1 MAPQIPQASIP
12 RASLVPGMVPDEVLA
27 PLWRES
33 ITPYFDAQPIGAA
46 GTPTIHQ
53 YHLGRALFAD
63 TTFSAQHFRRDP
75 RWMARN
81 DDADHLMLQL
91 YVRGTN
97 GGING
102 SNTFLE
108 KPGNIYAVNLAFD
121 TDAKSTDAEVQT
133 LILPRDLLMEE
144 LAHLVDASGALFPDE
159 SASALIFSDHMLSL
173 RRHLRAAPA
182 AEIPVIMQATIGLLD
197 SLSTHG
203 DVESTVARS
212 ATLRTLCR
220 YIDDNLRD
228 PMLGVDSLCRHF
240 RCSRATLYRL
250 FSPLGGVRDHIQRR
264 RLMACFKAISGP
276 GQRRIYD
283 IALDFGFVSP
293 SHFSTLFRAHFGIT
307 PREARDAG
315 LQRAGL
321 STRIE
326 LVTAGYSPAED
337 IELMWHW
344 GKTLARGAAE

>member
-1 MAPQIPQASIP
+1 MAPQTPQASIP

-33 ITPYFDAQPIGAA
+33 ITPYFDAQPIGEA
-46 GTPTIHQ
+46 GTPAIHQ

-75 RWMARN
+75 GWMARN

-97 GGING
+97 CGING
-102 SNTFLE
+102 NKTFLE

-121 TDAKSTDAEVQT
+121 TDAKSTEAEVQT
-133 LILPRDLLMEE
+133 LILPRDLLMED

-173 RRHLRAAPA
+173 RRHLRVAQAV
-182 AEIPVIMQATIGLLD
+182 EIPMIMQATIGLLD

-203 DVESTVARS
+203 DVESTAARS

-228 PMLGVDSLCRHF
+228 PTLGVDGLCRQF

-250 FSPLGGVRDHIQRR
+250 FSPLGGVREHIQRR
-264 RLMACFKAISGP
+264 RLIACFKAIVSQ

-315 LQRAGL
+315 LQRAGM

-326 LVTAGYSPAED
+326 LVTAGHSPAED

-344 GKTLARGAAE
+344 GKTLARGGME